1 MKMKNK
7 FYVLFP
13 ISNQITKF
21 IKIYLHTSD
30 EEGEEV
36 LEALDEDEEED
47 DDEGSSPDIRKFIM
61 FIKFHK
67 LKFKKKK
74 LKTQNATDCS
84 KLILAMAFL
93 EKI

>member
-1 MKMKNK
+1 MKLKYK
-7 FYVLFP
+7 FLCFILNIKP
-13 ISNQITKF
+13 NNKF

-67 LKFKKKK
+67 LKLLKKK

>member
-1 MKMKNK
+1 MKNK

-67 LKFKKKK
+67 LKFKKN

>member
-1 MKMKNK
+1 MKNK
-7 FYVLFP
+7 FYVSFP

-61 FIKFHK
+61 FIKFNK
-67 LKFKKKK
+67 LKLKKKVEEAK
-74 LKTQNATDCS
+74 CDRFFKNPPGNGFFS
-84 KLILAMAFL
+84 EEI
-93 EKI
+93 